1 MARTTLA
8 LVVLYMM
15 ALAVAGLSTRPHAC
29 ALAVVFGNTVNADG
43 QPSSRL
49 RARLRTALA
58 LYRAGTVRTV
68 MVSGG
73 IEQPG
78 HRDEAQVMAAWLKTR
93 GVPSAAIVEDPE
105 GTNTMATAHHAA
117 ALATGRGAVAVTQWF
132 HLPRAM
138 LAMRMAGTG
147 DVSGA
152 WPRFLE
158 WRDAYSFLREGVA
171 LPIYL
176 FRQLGA
182 DAPPAPA
189 GARTPPA

>member
-1 MARTTLA
+1 MLA
-8 LVVLYMM
+8 VAGLYMM

-29 ALAVVFGNTVNADG
+29 ALAVVFGNTVGTDG

-58 LYRAGTVRTV
+58 LYRAGTVRSI

-78 HRDEAQVMAAWLKTR
+78 HRDETRTMGAWLEAR

-105 GTNTMATAHHAA
+105 GTNTMATAYHAA
-117 ALATGRGAVAVTQWF
+117 VLAPGGGAVAVTQWF

-138 LAMRMAGTG
+138 LAMHMAGTG
-147 DVSGA
+147 NVSGA

-171 LPIYL
+171 LPVYL
-176 FRQLGA
+176 LKHFGA